1 MVKKTSLTHLLF
13 NKMRRE
19 IKNNIKQ
26 FLALILI
33 AGLAVTLYVGLSA
46 NAKSLQ
52 NRVDKL
58 YDAGNIAD
66 IFVYSTDVNDEDMEY
81 LSNID
86 GVEKVEKRFSLDECI
101 VYRNTGTLMI
111 VPDDNT
117 ICVPSELEGT
127 RGVVIDSMFAE
138 LNNEFDANIDI
149 GNTIKIALPYSIE
162 SLISNNA
169 FGEKILAFA
178 DGFVKEGKSNFLR
191 EKLTFY
197 PEITGLM
204 KHPETVEREMSN
216 GTCLLDE
223 STFRY
228 LFKQK
233 FIDSFDESVAMAF
246 YEEFANISF
255 FDQYLIKVKSGYN
268 VDKINKEV
276 YRYFNPN
283 SYDDQTYIIST
294 RYWGD
299 YSNSNS
305 DITSNIYHLKIK
317 NGNIFINDSRYEVAK
332 VNGEYFELKKINSDD
347 KLILHFIDNGVE
359 LMTNRY
365 QLISQLD
372 KLDTNSFVASLTKS
386 NLPSNAVM
394 EQDIYQAKQL
404 CVVFPIIFFIVA
416 ALVNLTSLSQTIYRS
431 RQEIGTMKAL
441 GISKSRILFYF
452 ITLGVSLS
460 LIGAILGSI
469 VGPLIIIPIL
479 NIKYSILYNL
489 PNLEFVYPL
498 DSILFCIGI
507 FVALSAL
514 VSFAVTYSE
523 IKMNPVESMRPKA
536 NKALKNSHLNDKK
549 NISSIRLS
557 LRMAFRNIISKKSR
571 MFMVIF
577 GVMGCTALTV
587 AGFGIL
593 DTIYYGID
601 MDLYDTYNADL
612 TISYETDKEKEAY
625 EFLLNNDKVEY
636 IQQTQTKVLQV
647 QGKTKAKDTYL
658 NLFEKNDMY
667 SSYDILRH
675 IDDGIAMANSVAKE
689 LDLKVGDEVNF
700 IYLGKSYKS
709 ILQYTYESSYWLGL
723 YAFSDNFKDFD
734 FKPSGCFL
742 NLKEGYNPDAFI
754 EELRA
759 VEQDNKLFGN
769 INSVNT
775 IHQAV
780 DNIVSS
786 VKMMCN
792 TVKVFAVLLAVVV
805 TYNLAALNFV
815 ERRRDIATFKV
826 LGLNAFEIGLSLV
839 FEILFLTIIGVIF
852 GLFLG
857 YPLLYLIM
865 SINET
870 SLLHYIYHISISTF
884 AISTLISLGTAILV
898 NSYLAFMASKVDAVS
913 ALKSVE

>member
-1 MVKKTSLTHLLF
+1 MVKKLSLTHLLF

-19 IKNNIKQ
+19 IKSNIKQ

-58 YDAGNIAD
+58 YEAGNIAD

-81 LSNID
+81 LANID

-162 SLISNNA
+162 SLISNND
-169 FGEKILAFA
+169 FGKKILAFA
-178 DGFVKEGKSNFLR
+178 DGFVKEGQSNFLR

-197 PEITGLM
+197 PKITGLM

-233 FIDSFDESVAMAF
+233 FIESFDSSVAMAF

-268 VDKINKEV
+268 IDEINKEV

-283 SYDDQTYIIST
+283 SYDDRTYIIST
-294 RYWGD
+294 KYWGD
-299 YSNSNS
+299 YSNSNIDNS
-305 DITSNIYHLKIK
+305 NDIYNLKIK
-317 NGNIFINDSRYEVAK
+317 NGNIFINDFQYEVTK
-332 VNGEYFELKKINSDD
+332 VNGEYFELKKVNSDE
-347 KLILHFIDNGVE
+347 KFVLRFVDNGVE

-365 QLISQLD
+365 QLISQLN

-404 CVVFPIIFFIVA
+404 CAVFPIIFFIVA

-452 ITLGVSLS
+452 ISLGVSLS

-489 PNLEFVYPL
+489 PNLEIVYPL
-498 DSILFCIGI
+498 ESILFCIGI
-507 FVALSAL
+507 FVVLSAL

-523 IKMNPVESMRPKA
+523 IKMSPVESMRPKA
-536 NKALKNSHLNDKK
+536 NKALKNSHTNDKK

-557 LRMAFRNIISKKSR
+557 LRMAFRNILSKKSR

-601 MDLYDTYNADL
+601 MDLYETYNADL

-625 EFLLNNDKVEY
+625 EFLLNNGKVEY

-709 ILQYTYESSYWLGL
+709 TLQYTYESSYWLGL
-723 YAFSDNFKDFD
+723 YAFSDNFKEFD

-742 NLKEGYNPDAFI
+742 NLKDGYDPDEFI
-754 EELRA
+754 EELRMA
-759 VEQDNKLFGN
+759 EQENELFGN

-839 FEILFLTIIGVIF
+839 FEILFLTIIGVVF

-870 SLLHYIYHISISTF
+870 SLLHYIYHISLSTF